1 MRKGAIIECPK
12 TAQIT
17 RDAIAALQIEGDVT
31 AAKVEATVSADD
43 PAVLEHLGRCDDR
56 YFANNEPIADR
67 LFAWIK
73 KKVNVIRL
81 S

>member
-1 MRKGAIIECPK
+1 
-12 TAQIT
+12 
-17 RDAIAALQIEGDVT
+17 
-31 AAKVEATVSADD
+31 VEATVSADD
-43 PAVLEHLGRCDDR
+43 PAVLEHLGPCDDR

-73 KKVNVIRL
+73 KKVTVIRL